1 MELWSQRSR
10 FQMILEERE
19 AWLAAAAN
27 DLGLRAA
34 GMESAE
40 AVAQTLGRVFDSD
53 NAFYRCMLRGDGY
66 ELVREALERIQDLL
80 RTDGRRYF
88 FFSRGD
94 TSVSEQEIR
103 ESIEI
108 VLDLAPAVLRAVL
121 AGMAGMLIEKWLAK
135 LDDHDIE
142 PELLRDLFDHVARG
156 ATGTQ
161 LGTMA
166 LLSDETSH
174 RYLIDAIGSE
184 TSDERQYWAF
194 RTVVGAIGDSEGN
207 LQLAVDLLG
216 AMNAETRET
225 ALRRLDGRGQ
235 LTAFVN
241 SLLLVEERYD
251 VGWGASTGVFRT
263 LYDASP
269 LISLVQIIVMI
280 DSRDLKA
287 SVFVAAVRALEGPLA
302 KVSEPVEMAFVTPSI
317 HRFEGETG
325 DQTLVALVDLI
336 LSDAGGVFDALRLD
350 ADIYGATTGD
360 FLRELLRAPGTRD
373 SIYGEPLWPD
383 GAIMTNQIL
392 AAVLGEGLDPGRRAA
407 FFQTTEVTAG
417 GLDDYVNAARLG
429 YFAGTLSSGLDEL
442 GMSDGDEW
450 TAVGIVLGGVA
461 LVDPTKVTSVAKFV
475 NSTLIEIS
483 SNIQDRNIEQLQQEY
498 AALEQMMVDEILP
511 RDGPYIYDG
520 DAADEFFN
528 TYNRVGRI
536 VAGQ

>member
-1 MELWSQRSR
+1 MTDLIDIVGLNELAAGLRRAPAIISSARLEGAAEFANVELWSQRSR

-156 ATGTQ
+156 AAGTQ

-194 RTVVGAIGDSEGN
+194 RTVVGAIGDSEG
-207 LQLAVDLLG
+207 QPTTSGRPVGGHERRDAGDR
-216 AMNAETRET
+216 AT
-225 ALRRLDGRGQ
+225 ALRWARPADGVREFALARRGALRRWVGRLYRRIP
-235 LTAFVN
+235 N
-241 SLLLVEERYD
+241 SLRRLSVDFLGSDNRHDRQSRSE
-251 VGWGASTGVFRT
+251 GFRVCGRC
-263 LYDASP
+263 AC
-269 LISLVQIIVMI
+269 
-280 DSRDLKA
+280 SRRTA
-287 SVFVAAVRALEGPLA
+287 RQGVRAC
-302 KVSEPVEMAFVTPSI
+302 
-317 HRFEGETG
+317 
-325 DQTLVALVDLI
+325 
-336 LSDAGGVFDALRLD
+336 
-350 ADIYGATTGD
+350 
-360 FLRELLRAPGTRD
+360 
-373 SIYGEPLWPD
+373 
-383 GAIMTNQIL
+383 
-392 AAVLGEGLDPGRRAA
+392 
-407 FFQTTEVTAG
+407 
-417 GLDDYVNAARLG
+417 
-429 YFAGTLSSGLDEL
+429 
-442 GMSDGDEW
+442 
-450 TAVGIVLGGVA
+450 
-461 LVDPTKVTSVAKFV
+461 
-475 NSTLIEIS
+475 
-483 SNIQDRNIEQLQQEY
+483 
-498 AALEQMMVDEILP
+498 
-511 RDGPYIYDG
+511 RDGLRYALDTSIRG
-520 DAADEFFN
+520 R
-528 TYNRVGRI
+528 NR
-536 VAGQ
+536 